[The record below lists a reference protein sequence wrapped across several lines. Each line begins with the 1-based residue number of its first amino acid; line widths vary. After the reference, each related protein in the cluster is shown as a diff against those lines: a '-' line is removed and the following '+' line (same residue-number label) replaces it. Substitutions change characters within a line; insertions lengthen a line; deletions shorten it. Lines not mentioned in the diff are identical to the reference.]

1 MTRQFRILLPLVL
14 SLVGLASCQSFLD
27 EMPDNRAV
35 IDTEEEIVSLL
46 TSAYPEHN
54 PAFIGEFMSDNAVM
68 ISETNTYT
76 DRFFDQVWHWED
88 VTEDDDDS
96 PLRFWEESYRCIET
110 ANLTLDKIDALEAA
124 GNGSKILDECRG
136 EALLCRSY
144 NAFMLVNIFCK
155 NFNQATSSS
164 DPGIPY
170 PLQPDTELFPNLGRG
185 TVAGVYQ
192 QIEKDLLQAL
202 PLLGE
207 THYNHP
213 SYHFNHK
220 AAYAFAAR
228 FYLYWEK
235 WEKAE
240 EYASLCLG
248 SDPASQLR
256 DYEYLGGIQ
265 QGLAGAQVVPQ
276 SYVREDEPANLLL
289 IPTYSLIGVAT
300 SNYTYYKKYSY
311 CVYLAE
317 HEGLYADNVWGDA
330 PFYETTYNLMSGGDR
345 CDLSWHPRLPYL
357 FQYVT
362 DNSGYHR
369 SIYPAF
375 STDECLLNRAEARV
389 MMGRNQEAADDINLW
404 VGNYVQDPPTLTV
417 DDIVE
422 FYNSAAYSY
431 DDTTGIASTI
441 KKHLHP
447 AFEIGPEGSVQEAML
462 QCVIGLRRMETLH
475 LGMRWFDVRRFGI
488 VIPRIKLWM
497 VGINPFVG
505 VFLEPEVSLDWLTV
519 DDPRRTVQIPYAVS
533 QGGLDKNPEK

>member
-1 MTRQFRILLPLVL
+1 MTQSFRILLLLAL
-14 SLVGLASCQSFLD
+14 SLTGLASCQSFLD

-68 ISETNTYT
+68 ISENNTYT
-76 DRFFDQVWHWED
+76 DRFFDQVWHWEE
-88 VTEDDDDS
+88 VTENPVDS

-110 ANLTLDKIDALEAA
+110 ANLALAKIDALEAA
-124 GNGSKILDECRG
+124 GKGGLILDECRA

-144 NAFMLVNIFCK
+144 NAFMLVNIFCR
-155 NFNQATSSS
+155 NYNRATSAS

-170 PLQPDTELFPNLGRG
+170 PLEPDTELFPNHGRG
-185 TVAGVYQ
+185 TVEGVYQ
-192 QIEKDLLQAL
+192 QIEKDILQAL

-207 THYNHP
+207 THYDHP
-213 SYHFNHK
+213 TYHFNHK
-220 AAYAFAAR
+220 AAYAFATR

-235 WEKAE
+235 WEEAE
-240 EYASLCLG
+240 SFASLCLG

-256 DYEYLGGIQ
+256 DYEHLGGLQ

-276 SYVREDEPANLLL
+276 YYVREDEPANLLL
-289 IPTYSLIGVAT
+289 IPTYSLIGAAT
-300 SNYTYYKKYSY
+300 SNYTYYAKYSH

-317 HEGLYADNVWGDA
+317 NEDYAARNVWGDA
-330 PFYETTYNLMSGGDR
+330 PIYETSYTLMNGEDR
-345 CDLSWHPRLPYL
+345 TDLAWHPRLPL
-357 FQYVT
+357 VFQYVT
-362 DNSGYHR
+362 NNSGYYR

-389 MMGRNQEAADDINLW
+389 MMGRNQDAADDINLW
-404 VGNYVQDPPTLTV
+404 IGNYVKDPPTLSV
-417 DDIVE
+417 DDIVD
-422 FYNSAAYSY
+422 FYNSTAYSY
-431 DDTTGIASTI
+431 EDSTGIASTI

-447 AFEIGPEGSVQEAML
+447 AFTIGSEGSTQEALL

-475 LGMRWFDVRRFGI
+475 LGLRWFDVKRFGI
-488 VIPRIKLWM
+488 VIPRILLHKSSISL
-497 VGINPFVG
+497 VGI
-505 VFLEPEVSLDWLTV
+505 FLKPEKSLDWLTV
-519 DDPRRTVQIPYAVS
+519 DDPRRTVQIPYAVV

>member
-1 MTRQFRILLPLVL
+1 MTRYFRILPLLAL
-14 SLVGLASCQSFLD
+14 SLLGLVSCQSFLD

-35 IDTEEEIVSLL
+35 IDTEEEIVALL

-68 ISETNTYT
+68 ISEKNTYT
-76 DRFFDQVWHWED
+76 DRFFDQVWHWEE
-88 VTEDDDDS
+88 VTESHVDS

-110 ANLTLDKIDALEAA
+110 ANDALDKIDVLEAA
-124 GNGSKILDECRG
+124 GKGSLVLDECRA
-136 EALLCRSY
+136 EALICRAY

-164 DPGIPY
+164 DAGIPY

-192 QIEKDLLQAL
+192 QIEKDLLQAF
-202 PLLGE
+202 PLLGD
-207 THYNHP
+207 THYAHP

-235 WEKAE
+235 WEEAE
-240 EYASLCLG
+240 RYASLCLG

-256 DYEYLGGIQ
+256 DYEYLGGLQ

-276 SYVREDEPANLLL
+276 YYVREEEKANLLL
-289 IPTYSLIGVAT
+289 IPIYSLIGVAT
-300 SNYTYYKKYSY
+300 SNYTAYAKYSH
-311 CVYLAE
+311 CAYLADNE
-317 HEGLYADNVWGDA
+317 DYSAHNVWGNA
-330 PFYETTYNLMSGGDR
+330 SIYETSYNLMSGGDR
-345 CDLSWHPRLPYL
+345 CDIAWHPRLPYL

-362 DNSGYHR
+362 VNSGYYR

-404 VGNYVQDPPTLTV
+404 VGNYVKDPPVLSV
-417 DDIVE
+417 DEIVD

-431 DDTTGIASTI
+431 EDSTGIASTI

-447 AFEIGPEGSVQEAML
+447 AFSIGPEGSVQEAML

-475 LGMRWFDVRRFGI
+475 LGLRWFDVRRFGI
-488 VIPRIKLWM
+488 VIPRILLHETGM
-497 VGINPFVG
+497 SLVAI
-505 VFLEPEVSLDWLTV
+505 FLKPEKSLDWLTV
-519 DDPRRTVQIPYAVS
+519 DDPRRAVQIPYAVS
-533 QGGLDKNPEK
+533 QGGLDKNPEQ